1 MSVRDWTLE
10 MPPAWMT
17 GEWECLD
24 LLAEGRL
31 AAGGA
36 ALLVDGVLTDGTNVM
51 AVLWASGQRLLRMG
65 PPTEYA
71 VQEHYTG
78 KLPPEDKVIDRMWKV
93 AVNAMIQAKADT
105 EREFGPP
112 PGRGGSR

>member
-36 ALLVDGVLTDGTNVM
+36 ALLVSGVISDGTNVM
-51 AVLWASGQRLLRMG
+51 AVLWAGGQRVLRMG
-65 PPTEYA
+65 PPTRYA

-78 KLPPEDKVIDRMWKV
+78 SLPPEHAVIDRMWKV
-93 AVNAMIQAKADT
+93 AVDSIIQAKA
-105 EREFGPP
+105 EAEQELGPLP
-112 PGRGGSR
+112 DAGASL